1 MTKRLIAD
9 RPIPFRGRTYERGDV
24 LPAYDTKMVD
34 AWLGAKSA
42 KWEDTAPAAAPADQE
57 DTHQTAMDPVAA
69 QALQV
74 LDGLGVKITD
84 DAGEFCG
91 AEELTARIT
100 AAVMPE
106 GWDPEAQTTPRVEA
120 VTAHL
125 DAATLAKLKTE
136 DLEKLATDMGVDLS
150 EAKTNTERAELI
162 AAVEVL
168 IPKIEA
174 AQ

>member
-1 MTKRLIAD
+1 MKRLTAN
-9 RPIPFRGRTYERGDV
+9 RPIQYMGRTYDRGETI
-24 LPAYDTKMVD
+24 PAHDGKMVD
-34 AWLGAKSA
+34 AWLKAGSARWENTEPTADAK
-42 KWEDTAPAAAPADQE
+42 ETQG
-57 DTHQTAMDPVAA
+57 TMDPMAA
-69 QALQV
+69 CVLQV

-91 AEELTARIT
+91 EEELTARIT

-106 GWDPEAQTTPRVEA
+106 GWDPEAAPVQGVEA
-120 VTAHL
+120 ITAHL

-136 DLEKLATDMGVDLS
+136 DLEKLAADMGVDLS
-150 EAKTNTERAELI
+150 GAKTNTERAEKI

-168 IPKIEA
+168 IPKSGS

>member
-1 MTKRLIAD
+1 MAKRLIAA
-9 RPIPFRGRTYERGDV
+9 RPIQFRGRTYERGDA
-24 LPAYDTKMVD
+24 LPAYDTRMVD
-34 AWLGAKSA
+34 AWLKAKSA
-42 KWEDTAPAAAPADQE
+42 KWEEAAHAVEPATNEGTTQPAV
-57 DTHQTAMDPVAA
+57 DPVAA
-69 QALQV
+69 QVLQV

-91 AEELTARIT
+91 EEELTARIT

-106 GWDPEAQTTPRVEA
+106 GWDPEAQTTPGIEA
-120 VTAHL
+120 ITTHL

-136 DLEKLATDMGVDLS
+136 DLEKLAADMGVDIS

-168 IPKIEA
+168 IPQA
-174 AQ
+174 PPAQ